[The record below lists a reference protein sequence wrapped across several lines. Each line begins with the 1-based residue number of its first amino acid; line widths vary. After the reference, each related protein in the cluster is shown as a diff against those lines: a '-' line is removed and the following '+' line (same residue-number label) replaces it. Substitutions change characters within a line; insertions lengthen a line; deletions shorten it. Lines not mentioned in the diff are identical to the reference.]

1 MQTHS
6 YVSILI
12 SCLRTSSSRNSLL
25 SPKSVNT
32 TWPSLSRRMFSNLM
46 SRYTIPSCTKIQWWK
61 KSKHFYKQGS
71 PRWPILVIFS
81 HHSVLL
87 TQSVLI
93 PKPVK
98 VNTCPDS
105 HHKLWRF
112 SLMLSKGTNHK
123 SQHYGFQLIWKIF
136 VNGDFSLN
144 YKISTILKMFSNVK
158 ILIYLKAA
166 L

>member
-1 MQTHS
+1 MFRFWYRV
-6 YVSILI
+6 YVPPLPETPCWARNLSIPHGLHCLEECFLI
-12 SCLRTSSSRNSLL
+12 WCPGTQSQAVQKYSGER
-25 SPKSVNT
+25 
-32 TWPSLSRRMFSNLM
+32 
-46 SRYTIPSCTKIQWWK
+46 K
-61 KSKHFYKQGS
+61 KQHSKHFYKQGS

-81 HHSVLL
+81 HHSILL